1 MIDFA
6 QLGINSIQK
15 QIKPRDI
22 FMALTEKDNKYQ
34 YPRDVQGEVWKQ
46 WFDVRENKDTII
58 KMNTGSGK
66 TLVAL
71 LILQSC
77 LNEGVGP
84 ALYVVPDKY
93 LVEQVISQAKALG
106 IKVTDTE
113 NDLAYQRKKA
123 ILVIGIQ
130 KLVNGKSIFGLRKE
144 NNYSIG
150 SVVIDDMHACI
161 SCIQE
166 QFSIT
171 VPRNNILYKSLTELF
186 WDDMNKQAEGRFS
199 EIINSQNT
207 FDNMMVP
214 FWAWQEK
221 IAQVYQIL
229 SANKENDV
237 VKFKF
242 DLIKDCLKLAHC
254 YISTKEVSIIPN
266 CTPIQKITSFDEGV
280 AEDFKAKYLS
290 LKEQGIKGLVIDLRD
305 NGGGLVAEALKIVDY
320 IVPKDQTA
328 LITVDKEGKEEISK
342 TKEDAII
349 TEPIV
354 LLVNSSSAS
363 ASEIMAGA
371 LKDLKCATIVGTKTY
386 GKGVIQQLLTLSNG
400 AGLKITVEEYYT
412 PNKTKINKVGITP
425 DYEILLETSI
435 TREPTDANDTQLNK
449 AKEILKAKIEN

>member
-1 MIDFA
+1 MEEDNKYIKRQKIYKIIMLMILTAFVTSILTAIYIVKLDGNTQTTNNSGVSSILNVLTSDSNLTKSLKGIETIVKSKYLNESDIDETSA
-6 QLGINSIQK
+6 IDGAIEGYINSLGDEYAEYIPADK
-15 QIKPRDI
+15 MKEYTEGIMGNFVGIGIYMVKN
-22 FMALTEKDNKYQ
+22 TEKDL
-34 YPRDVQGEVWKQ
+34 VQVLSPI
-46 WFDVRENKDTII
+46 RE
-58 KMNTGSGK
+58 S
-66 TLVAL
+66 
-71 LILQSC
+71 
-77 LNEGVGP
+77 P
-84 ALYVVPDKY
+84 A
-93 LVEQVISQAKALG
+93 EKAG
-106 IKVTDTE
+106 IKAGDLITKVNGVSYTADQMSEMANTIKGEEGSKVTIEVLRGEQILTFEVTREKVNTNPVYSEKLE
-113 NDLAYQRKKA
+113 ND
-123 ILVIGIQ
+123 IGY
-130 KLVNGKSIFGLRKE
+130 LE
-144 NNYSIG
+144 
-150 SVVIDDMHACI
+150 
-161 SCIQE
+161 
-166 QFSIT
+166 
-171 VPRNNILYKSLTELF
+171 
-186 WDDMNKQAEGRFS
+186 
-199 EIINSQNT
+199 
-207 FDNMMVP
+207 
-214 FWAWQEK
+214 
-221 IAQVYQIL
+221 
-229 SANKENDV
+229 
-237 VKFKF
+237 
-242 DLIKDCLKLAHC
+242 
-254 YISTKEVSIIPN
+254 
-266 CTPIQKITSFDEGV
+266 ITSFDEGV

-328 LITVDKEGKEEISK
+328 LITVDKDGKGEISK

>member
-1 MIDFA
+1 MEEDNKYIKRQKIYKIIMLMILTAFVTSILTAIYIVKLDGNTQTTNNSRVSSILNVLTSDSNLTKSLKGIETIVKSKYLNESDIDETSA
-6 QLGINSIQK
+6 IDGAIEGYINSLGDEYAEYIPADK
-15 QIKPRDI
+15 MKEYTEGIMGNFVGIGIYMVKN
-22 FMALTEKDNKYQ
+22 TEKDL
-34 YPRDVQGEVWKQ
+34 VQVLSPI
-46 WFDVRENKDTII
+46 RE
-58 KMNTGSGK
+58 S
-66 TLVAL
+66 
-71 LILQSC
+71 
-77 LNEGVGP
+77 P
-84 ALYVVPDKY
+84 A
-93 LVEQVISQAKALG
+93 EKAG
-106 IKVTDTE
+106 IKAGDLITKVNGVSYTADQMSEMANTIKGEEGSKVTIEVLRGEQILTFEVTREKVNTNPVYSEKLE
-113 NDLAYQRKKA
+113 ND
-123 ILVIGIQ
+123 IGY
-130 KLVNGKSIFGLRKE
+130 LE
-144 NNYSIG
+144 
-150 SVVIDDMHACI
+150 
-161 SCIQE
+161 
-166 QFSIT
+166 
-171 VPRNNILYKSLTELF
+171 
-186 WDDMNKQAEGRFS
+186 
-199 EIINSQNT
+199 
-207 FDNMMVP
+207 
-214 FWAWQEK
+214 
-221 IAQVYQIL
+221 
-229 SANKENDV
+229 
-237 VKFKF
+237 
-242 DLIKDCLKLAHC
+242 
-254 YISTKEVSIIPN
+254 
-266 CTPIQKITSFDEGV
+266 ITSFDEGV

-328 LITVDKEGKEEISK
+328 LITVDKDGKEEISK

>member
-1 MIDFA
+1 MEEDNKYIKRQKIYKIIMLMILTAFVTSILTTIYIVKLDGNTQTTNNSGVSSILNVLTSDSNLTKSLKGIETIVKSKYLNESDIDETSA
-6 QLGINSIQK
+6 IDGAIEGYINSLGDEYAEYIPADK
-15 QIKPRDI
+15 MKEYTEGIMGNFVGIGIYMVKN
-22 FMALTEKDNKYQ
+22 TEKDL
-34 YPRDVQGEVWKQ
+34 VQVLSPI
-46 WFDVRENKDTII
+46 RE
-58 KMNTGSGK
+58 S
-66 TLVAL
+66 
-71 LILQSC
+71 
-77 LNEGVGP
+77 P
-84 ALYVVPDKY
+84 A
-93 LVEQVISQAKALG
+93 EKAG
-106 IKVTDTE
+106 IKAVDLITKVNGVSYTADQMSEMANTIKGEEGSKVTIEVLRGEQILTFEVTREKVNTNPVYSEKLE
-113 NDLAYQRKKA
+113 ND
-123 ILVIGIQ
+123 IGY
-130 KLVNGKSIFGLRKE
+130 LE
-144 NNYSIG
+144 
-150 SVVIDDMHACI
+150 
-161 SCIQE
+161 
-166 QFSIT
+166 
-171 VPRNNILYKSLTELF
+171 
-186 WDDMNKQAEGRFS
+186 
-199 EIINSQNT
+199 
-207 FDNMMVP
+207 
-214 FWAWQEK
+214 
-221 IAQVYQIL
+221 
-229 SANKENDV
+229 
-237 VKFKF
+237 
-242 DLIKDCLKLAHC
+242 
-254 YISTKEVSIIPN
+254 
-266 CTPIQKITSFDEGV
+266 ITSFDEGV

>member
-1 MIDFA
+1 MEEDNKYIKRQKIYKIIMLMILTAFVTSILTAIYIVKLDGNTQTTNNSGVSSILNVLTSDSNLTKSLKGIETIVKSKYLNESDIDETSA
-6 QLGINSIQK
+6 IDGAIEGYINSLGDEYAEYIPADK
-15 QIKPRDI
+15 MKEYTEGIMGNFVGIGIYMVKN
-22 FMALTEKDNKYQ
+22 TEKDLVKVLS
-34 YPRDVQGEVWKQ
+34 PI
-46 WFDVRENKDTII
+46 RE
-58 KMNTGSGK
+58 S
-66 TLVAL
+66 
-71 LILQSC
+71 
-77 LNEGVGP
+77 P
-84 ALYVVPDKY
+84 A
-93 LVEQVISQAKALG
+93 EKAG
-106 IKVTDTE
+106 IKAGDLITKVNGVSYTADQMSEMANTIKGEEGSKVTIEVLRGEQILTFEVTREKVNTNPVYSEKLE
-113 NDLAYQRKKA
+113 ND
-123 ILVIGIQ
+123 IGY
-130 KLVNGKSIFGLRKE
+130 LE
-144 NNYSIG
+144 
-150 SVVIDDMHACI
+150 
-161 SCIQE
+161 
-166 QFSIT
+166 
-171 VPRNNILYKSLTELF
+171 
-186 WDDMNKQAEGRFS
+186 
-199 EIINSQNT
+199 
-207 FDNMMVP
+207 
-214 FWAWQEK
+214 
-221 IAQVYQIL
+221 
-229 SANKENDV
+229 
-237 VKFKF
+237 
-242 DLIKDCLKLAHC
+242 
-254 YISTKEVSIIPN
+254 
-266 CTPIQKITSFDEGV
+266 ITSFDEGV

-328 LITVDKEGKEEISK
+328 LITVDKDGKEEISK

>member
-1 MIDFA
+1 MEEDNKYIKRQKIYKIIMLMILTAFVTSILTAIYIVKLDGNTQTTNNSGVSSILNVLTSDSNLTKSLKGIETIVKSKYLNESDIDETSA
-6 QLGINSIQK
+6 IDGAIEGYINSLGDEYAEYIPADK
-15 QIKPRDI
+15 MKEYTEGIMGNFVGIGIYMVKN
-22 FMALTEKDNKYQ
+22 TEKDL
-34 YPRDVQGEVWKQ
+34 VQVLSPI
-46 WFDVRENKDTII
+46 RE
-58 KMNTGSGK
+58 S
-66 TLVAL
+66 
-71 LILQSC
+71 
-77 LNEGVGP
+77 P
-84 ALYVVPDKY
+84 A
-93 LVEQVISQAKALG
+93 EKAG
-106 IKVTDTE
+106 IKAVDLITKVNGVSYTADQMSEMANTIKGEEGSKVTIEVLRGEQILTFEVTREKVNTNPVYSEKLE
-113 NDLAYQRKKA
+113 ND
-123 ILVIGIQ
+123 IGY
-130 KLVNGKSIFGLRKE
+130 LE
-144 NNYSIG
+144 
-150 SVVIDDMHACI
+150 
-161 SCIQE
+161 
-166 QFSIT
+166 
-171 VPRNNILYKSLTELF
+171 
-186 WDDMNKQAEGRFS
+186 
-199 EIINSQNT
+199 
-207 FDNMMVP
+207 
-214 FWAWQEK
+214 
-221 IAQVYQIL
+221 
-229 SANKENDV
+229 
-237 VKFKF
+237 
-242 DLIKDCLKLAHC
+242 
-254 YISTKEVSIIPN
+254 
-266 CTPIQKITSFDEGV
+266 ITSFDEGV

>member
-1 MIDFA
+1 MEEDNKYIKRQKIYKIIMLMILTAFVTSILTAIYIVKLDGNTQTTNNSGVSSILNVLTSDSNLTKSLKGIETIVKSKYLNESNIDETSVIDGA
-6 QLGINSIQK
+6 IEGYINSLGDEYAEYIQADK
-15 QIKPRDI
+15 MKEYTEGIMGNFVGIGIYMVKN
-22 FMALTEKDNKYQ
+22 TEKDL
-34 YPRDVQGEVWKQ
+34 VQVLSPI
-46 WFDVRENKDTII
+46 RE
-58 KMNTGSGK
+58 S
-66 TLVAL
+66 
-71 LILQSC
+71 
-77 LNEGVGP
+77 P
-84 ALYVVPDKY
+84 A
-93 LVEQVISQAKALG
+93 EKAG
-106 IKVTDTE
+106 IKAGDLITKVNGVSYTADQMSEMANTIKGEEGSKVTIEVLRGEQILTFEVTREKVNTNPVYSEKLE
-113 NDLAYQRKKA
+113 ND
-123 ILVIGIQ
+123 IGY
-130 KLVNGKSIFGLRKE
+130 LE
-144 NNYSIG
+144 
-150 SVVIDDMHACI
+150 
-161 SCIQE
+161 
-166 QFSIT
+166 
-171 VPRNNILYKSLTELF
+171 
-186 WDDMNKQAEGRFS
+186 
-199 EIINSQNT
+199 
-207 FDNMMVP
+207 
-214 FWAWQEK
+214 
-221 IAQVYQIL
+221 
-229 SANKENDV
+229 
-237 VKFKF
+237 
-242 DLIKDCLKLAHC
+242 
-254 YISTKEVSIIPN
+254 
-266 CTPIQKITSFDEGV
+266 ITSFDEGV

-328 LITVDKEGKEEISK
+328 LITVDKDGKEEISK